1 MGDMFLILAPS
12 RGFTMAAN
20 PMASFA
26 LTPDRPWLPWQRK
39 FENFKTKLAITGL
52 LWEICS

>member
-12 RGFTMAAN
+12 RGFLMAAN

-39 FENFKTKLAITGL
+39 FENLKILTRHNNVSA
-52 LWEICS
+52 S